1 MSKRKTLVW
10 ILLLIALIT
19 LPQGCAQSARSSVTV
34 NTRIP
39 IAPAAIPDAIGVNI
53 HFTDPQPGEMKLLA
67 ASGVRWVRTDFY
79 WQNIETEKGRYDFSP
94 YDRLIS
100 TLEQYHLRAVLILDY
115 SNKLY
120 DEGRSPHTAEG
131 RAAFARWTAAAA
143 QHFRGRGILWEI
155 YNEPNIRFWTPYPN
169 VDDYTALALE
179 SARAIHA
186 AAPEE
191 SIIGPASSLIDFAF
205 LEKCFQAGLLEY
217 WSAVSVHP
225 YRKGNPESVVEEY
238 AHLRRMIDVYAP
250 KNKNIPIISGEWGY
264 SSVWRNLDEQWQSIM
279 LARELLINQAQGI
292 KLSIWYD
299 WHDDGDDP
307 KELEHHWG
315 LVSFPYNAS
324 RDPVF
329 ETKASYRAMQTL
341 NTRLGGYVFSN
352 AVPSAADDYVLAFKK
367 DQSLCFV
374 AWTTSANPHTAT
386 IDLKPGTYRILT
398 HTGELIGSRTVTGH
412 ELTLTITSAPIYIT
426 E

>member
-1 MSKRKTLVW
+1 MSKRKTVVW
-10 ILLLIALIT
+10 IVLLITLIAL
-19 LPQGCAQSARSSVTV
+19 LLQGCAQNARSSVTA
-34 NTRIP
+34 NIQNRI
-39 IAPAAIPDAIGVNI
+39 AIPEGIGVNI

-67 ASGVRWVRTDFY
+67 ASGVRWIRTDFY
-79 WQNIETEKGRYDFSP
+79 WQTVETEKGSYDFSP
-94 YDRLIS
+94 YDRLIT
-100 TLEQYHLRAVLILDY
+100 TLEQYHLRAILILDY

-120 DEGRSPHTAEG
+120 DEGHSPHTAEG
-131 RAAFARWTAAAA
+131 RAAFAHWAAAAA

-155 YNEPNIRFWTPYPN
+155 YNEPNIHFWTPSPK
-169 VDDYTALALE
+169 VDDYIALALE
-179 SARAIHA
+179 CARAMHD

-191 SIIGPASSLIDFAF
+191 SIIGPACSLIDMAF
-205 LEKCFQAGLLEY
+205 LEKCFKAGLLEY

-238 AHLRRMIDVYAP
+238 VQLRRLIDVYAP

-279 LARELLINQAQGI
+279 LTRELLINQAQGI

-315 LVSFPYNAS
+315 LVYFPYNGG

-329 ETKASYRAMQTL
+329 ETKPSYRAMQTL
-341 NTRLGGYVFSN
+341 NTRLGGYVFN
-352 AVPSAADDYVLAFKK
+352 NMLPSDADDYVLAFKK
-367 DQSLCFV
+367 DQSLRFAV
-374 AWTTSANPHTAT
+374 WTTSANSHSAT